1 MDPNEIVEK
10 LEWAKRLYDEA
21 GALLLAVAEDQKT
34 AMERSEPTL
43 GIGGYL
49 GAVADDHQQATAALL
64 LATIKARESV
74 DGSGPAL
81 PATAS
86 RRQRRE
92 RREKKA
98 R

>member
-1 MDPNEIVEK
+1 MEPNEIVEK

-21 GALLLAVAEDQKT
+21 GALLLAAAEDQKA

-49 GAVADDHQQATAALL
+49 SAVAGGHQQATAALL
-64 LATIKARESV
+64 LATIKAREAA
-74 DGSGPAL
+74 DGSEPVFAGP
-81 PATAS
+81 AS

-92 RREKKA
+92 KKA
-98 R
+98 QP